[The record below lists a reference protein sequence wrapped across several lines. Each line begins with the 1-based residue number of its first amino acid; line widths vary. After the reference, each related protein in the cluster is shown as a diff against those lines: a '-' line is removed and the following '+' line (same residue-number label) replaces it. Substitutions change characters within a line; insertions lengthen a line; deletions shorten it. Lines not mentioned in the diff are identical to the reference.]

1 MQRPDGL
8 CSSDHRLPT
17 NIFFECFIVKT
28 ANNAASR
35 SGLGFCVLGGE
46 YATTIELMRLTD
58 LASIKGDSSNP
69 ACHFRANFL
78 SQTLGGR
85 CPLSGNFE
93 QDSFS
98 LRRLTDPDRNRLG
111 GLGMRLQGKRSSRPR
126 HCFLVKQ

>member
-8 CSSDHRLPT
+8 CSSDHRLAT

-28 ANNAASR
+28 GYNAAFR

-46 YATTIELMRLTD
+46 YTTTIELMRLTD

-69 ACHFRANFL
+69 ACHFKANFL

-85 CPLSGNFE
+85 CSLSGNFGAR
-93 QDSFS
+93 FVF
-98 LRRLTDPDRNRLG
+98 PKAI
-111 GLGMRLQGKRSSRPR
+111 KRSRQESAGRAGNAITGPTIESASSLLSR
-126 HCFLVKQ
+126 